1 MPHRTRLFLFGAVS
15 AATLLPLQA
24 TDLIKADNGSTL
36 RTAGTYAA
44 PNDTVVA
51 PTNADWVIFNNTF
64 ATTTGSISSGGALA
78 ALGLRVVNPGNDV
91 TLALGNA
98 TFSLGVNGGTSG
110 SIDLSSAT
118 KNLTVTSGGA
128 SGVFRM
134 YGSAPTIS
142 VNSGVT
148 LTIGAPMSV
157 YSGGSL
163 NISGAGTTN
172 LNGVIANG
180 NSGTSRIVYTGSN
193 TLSLGGLNTYTGGTS
208 VSVGTV
214 AISQNFTMS
223 GSNAIGLNATSGT
236 NGKMTFGGG
245 TLTFG
250 GTLQLD
256 LSGTFAS
263 GGTFDLIN
271 LGTGVSAGSFSSVS
285 IAGSYTASLVNN
297 GSGVW
302 SGASGDT
309 NFVFDQAS
317 GDLTVSAIPEPST
330 ISLLIGSLGLGV
342 ALTLHRRRG

>member
-1 MPHRTRLFLFGAVS
+1 MPHLKCLFLFGALS
-15 AATLLPLQA
+15 AFGLLPLQA
-24 TDLIKADNGSTL
+24 NDLIKADNTSSL
-36 RTAGTYAA
+36 RTAGTYSA
-44 PNDTVVA
+44 PNDTIAA

-64 ATTTGSISSGGALA
+64 ATTTGNISSGGAIA
-78 ALGLRVVNPGNDV
+78 VLGLRVVNPGNDV

-118 KNLTVTSGGA
+118 KNLTVTSSGA
-128 SGVFRM
+128 SGVFRL

-163 NISGAGTTN
+163 NVSGAGTTN

-180 NSGTSRIVYTGSN
+180 NSGTSRIVYTGTN
-193 TLSLGGLNTYTGGTS
+193 TLTLGGLNTYTGGTS
-208 VSVGTV
+208 VSTGTV
-214 AISQNFTMS
+214 AISQNFTMA
-223 GSNAIGLNATSGT
+223 GANAIGLNATSGT
-236 NGKMTFGGG
+236 NGKIAFGGS

-256 LSGTFAS
+256 LTGAFAL
-263 GGTFDLIN
+263 GGTFDLID
-271 LGTGVSAGSFSSVS
+271 LGVGASSGSFSSIS

-302 SGASGDT
+302 SGASGGT
-309 NFVFDQAS
+309 TFVFDQSS

-330 ISLLIGSLGLGV
+330 ISLLMAGLGLGV
-342 ALTLHRRRG
+342 ALMLKRRRV